1 LHKSPTASKLLEN
14 VMDKSGSKVKR
25 SSSSRSSSSSP
36 EGLPRTPSKL
46 APPISKSPRKSLITG
61 KDFQAS
67 EELSVLNRN
76 LIQYIELVKQLE
88 AGHQGGIQNAGK
100 TTINV
105 TIDRS
110 QITVIQEKYQNDLRD
125 LQDKCAENDKT
136 IAGLLVEIYRLESQ
150 IKQLNKSNSNKQ
162 SQLGDLNLIIG
173 QLEAEVARLKAKL
186 TFYQNQKA
194 IFELQLK
201 ELQKEVTSLNN
212 RLGKVITDFN
222 EKKLTN
228 AGLATQY
235 YKIEKQLRF
244 QIGVLSRELVAE
256 RTKTN
261 IDWEEIKTK
270 KGERYKIWM
279 EEELKVLQATYQTQ
293 MEEVQLTMENLYEEK
308 ERNLVASLATA
319 HETAGKPNE
328 EASKLK
334 VELESMKLK
343 LGELEANNQQ
353 LGVKH
358 LEISTELELKRES
371 YRTQLSAKDRELA
384 RMRRDHEAI
393 KAKYEELLRGSNRD
407 QVEIYSTTLTPEIR
421 RISNRFGSQQLVS
434 SGKTLNFSRKSTSG
448 SIISSSSS
456 GIMNGANGAIG
467 VKEVLEHKK

>member
-1 LHKSPTASKLLEN
+1 MGLVLDTLHKSPTASKLLEN

-88 AGHQGGIQNAGK
+88 AGHQGGIQHAGK

-110 QITVIQEKYQNDLRD
+110 QITVIQEKYQKDLRD

-201 ELQKEVTSLNN
+201 ELQKEVTSLTN

-261 IDWEEIKTK
+261 IDW
-270 KGERYKIWM
+270 
-279 EEELKVLQATYQTQ
+279 
-293 MEEVQLTMENLYEEK
+293 EEVQLTMENLYEEK

-343 LGELEANNQQ
+343 LGELEANHQQ

-407 QVEIYSTTLTPEIR
+407 QVEVYSTTLTPEIR

-456 GIMNGANGAIG
+456 GVMNGANGAIG